1 MIGAGERLT
10 VGAPEAISLLARRTE
25 RLAANRSA
33 TASARLTIAIEDV
46 RGTSGSQVTSGG
58 LGGSPAVRQQQLL
71 GALNEATQVPDLAHR
86 GPRMKPLEE
95 ENFSTV
101 QRSDTGQ
108 VALIQQGLSNCAIRF
123 SRNPAD
129 RLGQIPVRAK
139 QIGAEMADNLRLV
152 RGRNQLHHWQPVTHR
167 SMFTGGED
175 GSDLVL
181 RIARP
186 TTA

>member
-1 MIGAGERLT
+1 M
-10 VGAPEAISLLARRTE
+10 GAPEAISLLARRTE

-46 RGTSGSQVTSGG
+46 RGAPGSQVTSGG

-71 GALNEATQVPDLAHR
+71 GALNEAAEVLDLAHR
-86 GPRMKPLEE
+86 GPRMKPLEKE
-95 ENFSTV
+95 DFSAV
-101 QRSDTGQ
+101 QRPDTGQ

-139 QIGAEMADNLRLV
+139 QIRAEMADNLRLV
-152 RGRNQLHHWQPVTHR
+152 RGRNQLHHWQPVAHYGV
-167 SMFTGGED
+167 FTGGED
-175 GSDLVL
+175 SPDLVL
-181 RIARP
+181 RIAKP